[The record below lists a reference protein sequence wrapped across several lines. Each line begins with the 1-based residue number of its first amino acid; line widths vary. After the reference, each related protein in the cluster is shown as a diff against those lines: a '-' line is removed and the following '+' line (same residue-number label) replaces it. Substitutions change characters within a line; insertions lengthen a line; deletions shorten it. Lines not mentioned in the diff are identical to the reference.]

1 MKKITQL
8 GFIAIASLMLFATA
22 CKKSPS
28 AKIHNSWK
36 LVNVE
41 MPDADSVAIAQMKA
55 ADVMYTFKKDGSYSY
70 DIQGTTGGGT
80 FTINE
85 EGTQITTT
93 EDGQTETMMSTLSE
107 TELTLSKGSEK
118 MMFTVKK

>member
-8 GFIAIASLMLFATA
+8 SFVAIASLMLIATA

-28 AKIHNSWK
+28 AQIYNTWK
-36 LVNVE
+36 LTNVE

-55 ADVMYTFKKDGSYSY
+55 ADVVYTFKKDGSYNY
-70 DIQGTTGGGT
+70 DIQGTTGSGT
-80 FTINE
+80 FSINE

-93 EDGQTETMMSTLSE
+93 EDGKTETMNSVLSE
-107 TELTLSKGSEK
+107 TSLTLSKGSEK
-118 MMFTVKK
+118 MIFTAKK